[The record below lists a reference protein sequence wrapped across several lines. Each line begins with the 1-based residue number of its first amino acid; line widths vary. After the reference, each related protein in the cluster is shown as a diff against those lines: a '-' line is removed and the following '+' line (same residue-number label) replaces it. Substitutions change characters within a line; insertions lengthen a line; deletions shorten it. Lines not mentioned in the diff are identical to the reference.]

1 MRTGAIAALLVVAI
15 IMSAGAGYLVGV
27 SSKRTTSL
35 VSTTTLP
42 ATYANKNVLVMN
54 VGGSLYYAD
63 DVSSDIEVQ
72 NPGYAYFLNA
82 SVTFDGVKFETVC
95 PQSYFEC
102 LVSIGNK
109 TTQTVTV
116 TVPPL
121 GVYRFYMTFPDGETE
136 TTEGFLS
143 DASYTLTLSNHV
155 SPRAG
160 MLIEGNGPYDTFLL
174 VSYCGPPGCD
184 NSTTTVHSGQTP

>member
-15 IMSAGAGYLVGV
+15 VIGAGAGYLVGV
-27 SSKRTTSL
+27 SSQRLTTL
-35 VSTTTLP
+35 VSTTTLT
-42 ATYANKNVLVMN
+42 ATYANENALVMN

-63 DVSSDIEVQ
+63 NVSSDMEVQ

-95 PQSYFEC
+95 PQSYSEC
-102 LVSIGNK
+102 LAPIGNK

-121 GVYRFYMTFPDGETE
+121 GVYRFDMTFPDGKTE
-136 TTEGFLS
+136 TTEGFLD
-143 DASYTLTLSNHV
+143 DASYTLALSNHV

-160 MLIEGNGPYDTFLL
+160 MLIEGNGPYHAFLL
-174 VSYCGPPGCD
+174 VSSCGPFGCD
-184 NSTTTVHSGQTP
+184 ISTTTVHSGQTP